1 MTTTLVRYRWAGWLF
16 SLFALGAWAQ
26 AALTIT
32 AQPQSLYANVG
43 SAVTFSVTATATSAI
58 TYQWQLNGQNIPGAN
73 GATLSITNVQPYHG
87 GTYSV
92 AVTGD
97 GATLNSVNALL
108 TVFTPP
114 TVTNMPGPLTVIVG
128 NNLYIYPNVSGSSP
142 MTYQWKKDGVAIAGA
157 TSYYYNS
164 SNVTLASA
172 GSYTLT
178 VTNAAGII
186 TSNPTVVTVVD
197 AISITAN
204 PTSQTVDAGTTV
216 NLSVTAVGPGTLQYT
231 WYKDGSSVSG
241 ATSSVLSLPKVT
253 SAQSGNYRVS
263 IRNEYQGST
272 VDSSIATVVIKASPV
287 IIDQPQPSVIAT
299 MGNSFSLYVGA
310 AGAGP
315 FTYRWYKDG
324 TALTSTL
331 RYSNTNVTSSSL
343 YINGTLL
350 SDAGTYSVVISN
362 AYGSVTSADS
372 VVAVS
377 ANPYGPSIT
386 MQPASQSTLAGSA
399 LTLSVTAIGSTYSA
413 NVSYQ
418 WLKNGSNIVGA
429 TGANYTILSVSASD
443 AGDYSVVV
451 TNGYSSVTSNIAH
464 VTVGAAASGP
474 VITQH
479 PASQYAAIGDTAT
492 LTVAASGNPTPT
504 YQWKKDGV
512 SIAGA
517 TSATLT
523 LSNVQASDAGS
534 YTAIASNVA
543 GTATSAPAALTVGA
557 KTRVVNLST
566 RAQVG
571 TGDNV
576 LIAGFIINGTT
587 PKKMLIRAVGPTLTQ
602 FSVDGFLANPF
613 LRVTTPS
620 GETVASNDD
629 WGITSNLPEL
639 IAAQT
644 QTGAFP
650 LQKDSKDAAL
660 VATLQ
665 PGAYTAVIS
674 GVNSTVGVALAELY
688 EVDSTTPNQLVNI
701 SARAFVGTGSKV
713 LIPGIVVSGDAPKKF
728 LVRAVG
734 PGLKQFGVTGVLD
747 NPRLEV
753 VNSKGDTIA
762 VNDDW
767 SVNENLA
774 ETKSV
779 TQALNIFTLDA
790 DSKDAAAVV
799 SLAPGMYTVV
809 VRGVGETSG
818 IALVELYQAP
828 SP

>member
-1 MTTTLVRYRWAGWLF
+1 MNTTLVRYRWLGWAL
-16 SLFALGAWAQ
+16 SLFAICAWAQ

-32 AQPQSLYANVG
+32 AQPQSLYANQG
-43 SAVTFSVTATATSAI
+43 SNVTFSVTATATSAI
-58 TYQWQLNGQNIPGAN
+58 TYQWQFNGQNLAGAN
-73 GATLSITNVQPYHG
+73 GATLSITNVQSYQG

-97 GATLNSVNALL
+97 GTTLNSVNALL

-114 TVTNMPGPLTVIVG
+114 TVTNMPGPLTLIVG
-128 NNLYIYPNVSGSSP
+128 SSLYIYPNVSGSSP

-157 TSYYYNS
+157 TSYYYNF
-164 SNVTLASA
+164 SNVTSATA

-197 AISITAN
+197 AISITVN

-231 WYKDGSSVSG
+231 WYKDGNSVSG
-241 ATSSVLSLPKVT
+241 ATSSVLTLPKIT

-272 VDSSIATVVIKASPV
+272 VDSSIATVIVKASPV

-315 FTYRWYKDG
+315 LSYHWYKDG
-324 TALTSTL
+324 VPLTSTL
-331 RYSNTNVTSSSL
+331 RYQGINVTSSSL
-343 YINGTLL
+343 YINGSLL
-350 SDAGTYSVVISN
+350 NDAGTYSVVISN

-372 VVAVS
+372 VVSVS

-399 LTLSVTAIGSTYSA
+399 LTLSVTAIGSTYST

-429 TGANYTILSVSASD
+429 TSSNYTILSVSASD

-464 VTVGAAASGP
+464 VTVGAAAAGP

-479 PASQYAAIGDTAT
+479 PVSQYAAIGDTAT
-492 LTVAASGNPTPT
+492 LTVVASGNPTPT
-504 YQWKKDGV
+504 YQWKKDGFPV
-512 SIAGA
+512 VGG

-523 LSNVQASDAGS
+523 LSNVQASDAGT
-534 YTAIASNVA
+534 YTVVASNLA
-543 GTATSAPAALTVGA
+543 GTATSAPAVLTVGT

-571 TGDNV
+571 LDGNV

-602 FSVDGFLANPF
+602 FNVDGVLANPF
-613 LRVTTPS
+613 LRITNAAGDTI
-620 GETVASNDD
+620 ASNDD
-629 WGITSNLPEL
+629 WGITSNLAEL
-639 IAAQT
+639 NAAQS

-674 GVNSTVGVALAELY
+674 GVNGTVGVALAELY
-688 EVDSTTPNQLVNI
+688 EIDTTTSNQLINI

-713 LIPGIVVSGDAPKKF
+713 LIPGIVIAGDAPKKF

-734 PGLKQFGVTGVLD
+734 PGLKQFGLTGVLD
-747 NPRLEV
+747 NPKLEV
-753 VNSKGDTIA
+753 VNSKGETIA
-762 VNDDW
+762 INDDW
-767 SVNENLA
+767 SVSDNLA

-779 TQALNIFTLDA
+779 TQDLHAFPLDP
-790 DSKDAAAVV
+790 DSKDAATVV
-799 SLAPGMYTVV
+799 NLAPGTYTVV
-809 VRGVGETSG
+809 VRGVGDTTG
-818 IALVELYQAP
+818 IALVELYQVL
-828 SP
+828 

>member
-1 MTTTLVRYRWAGWLF
+1 MNTTLVRYRWVGWAVSF
-16 SLFALGAWAQ
+16 FALCAWAQ

-32 AQPQSLYANVG
+32 AQPQSLYANQG
-43 SAVTFSVTATATSAI
+43 SDVTFSVTATATSAI
-58 TYQWQLNGQNIPGAN
+58 TYQWQFNGQNLAGAN

-97 GATLNSVNALL
+97 GTTLNSVNALL
-108 TVFTPP
+108 TVLTLP
-114 TVTNMPGPLTVIVG
+114 TITGLPSSATIITGG
-128 NNLYIYPNVSGSSP
+128 NPTYYPNVSGSSP
-142 MTYQWKKDGVAIAGA
+142 LTYQWKKDGVIIAGA
-157 TSYYYNS
+157 NSYYLNIS
-164 SNVTLASA
+164 SATASSA

-178 VTNAAGII
+178 VTNAAGSV
-186 TSNPTVVTVVD
+186 TSTPLVITVVD
-197 AISITAN
+197 PISITTH
-204 PTSQTVDAGTTV
+204 PISQTVDPDVTV
-216 NLSVTAVGPGTLQYT
+216 NLSVTAVGPGTLQYR
-231 WYKDGSSVSG
+231 WYKNGNPLPG
-241 ATSSVLSLPKVT
+241 ATSATLTIDNVT
-253 SAQSGNYRVS
+253 AANSGYYYVN
-263 IRNEYQGST
+263 IRNQYQPSG
-272 VDSSIATVVIKASPV
+272 VNSSDAIVVIKSPP
-287 IIDQPQPSVIAT
+287 IITGQPDAT
-299 MGNSFSLYVGA
+299 MSSTVGGPLNIWVTA
-310 AGAGP
+310 TGAGP
-315 FTYRWYKDG
+315 LTYQWRKDG
-324 TALTSTL
+324 VNLTSASHFSGTTG
-331 RYSNTNVTSSSL
+331 NNL
-343 YINGTLL
+343 YAYGLTAA
-350 SDAGTYSVVISN
+350 DAGIYTVVVSN
-362 AYGSVTSADS
+362 AYGSVTSTNS
-372 VVAVS
+372 VFTVN
-377 ANPYGPSIT
+377 ANPNGPSIT
-386 MQPASQSTLAGSA
+386 LQPASQSVLLNGPVTF
-399 LTLSVTAIGSTYSA
+399 SVTATNSGYSSTIR
-413 NVSYQ
+413 YQ
-418 WLKNGSNIVGA
+418 WQKNGVNIVGA
-429 TGANYTILSVSASD
+429 NSANYTILSVATSD
-443 AGDYSVVV
+443 AADYSVIV
-451 TNGYSSVTSNIAH
+451 TNDYASVTSNVGH
-464 VTVGAAASGP
+464 LTVGAAAAAP
-474 VITQH
+474 TITQH
-479 PASQYAAIGDTAT
+479 PVGQYAAIGDTAT
-492 LTVAASGNPTPT
+492 LTVAASGNPSPT

-523 LSNVQASDAGS
+523 LSNVQPSDAGS
-534 YTAIASNVA
+534 YTAVASNVA
-543 GTATSAPAALTVGA
+543 GTATSAPATLTVGA

-566 RAQVG
+566 RAQVS

-602 FSVDGFLANPF
+602 FGVDGFLTNPF

-688 EVDSTTPNQLVNI
+688 EVDGTTPNQLVNI

-734 PGLKQFGVTGVLD
+734 PGLKQFGLTGVLE

-753 VNSKGDTIA
+753 VNGKGDTIA

-767 SVNENLA
+767 SINENLA

-799 SLAPGMYTVV
+799 SLAPGMYTVL

-828 SP
+828 